1 MPDGCAMRYPRCCPA
16 SRRGGRRAETGRR
29 IFGRWPGST
38 RNCSV
43 DAALPEADWNIAR
56 CKAQTEIHAI
66 GPLIIILEIAAG
78 VLAGDEAADA
88 MSHSRHLAA
97 CTQVSRITAI
107 GADHVALGSR
117 VVVGGAGRN

>member
-1 MPDGCAMRYPRCCPA
+1 MARSAAGPYWHAEDIGI
-16 SRRGGRRAETGRR
+16 RRVGRR
-29 IFGRWPGST
+29 IFGRWSGFT
-38 RNCSV
+38 RSCSG

-56 CKAQTEIHAI
+56 CKAQPEIHAV

-97 CTQVSRITAI
+97 GTQVSRITAI
-107 GADHVALGSR
+107 GADHVTLGGR
-117 VVVGGAGRN
+117 VVVAGAGRN